1 MRRPF
6 VLEISFI
13 AHSTGTRPALA
24 RRPPQGPPFAAT
36 SESTVLRM
44 QTPVNQGESRV
55 GTSKFKGWRLLT
67 IETQSQRGSRPD
79 GRRIPTARSCIEL
92 ARWMCKVVLG
102 LSSRHSESP
111 ASPAAPPCDRR
122 TDRRAV
128 AGSGRPAYPTAIP
141 IARSC
146 IRVAGLYWEVHW
158 RGGCGQFRYY

>member
-36 SESTVLRM
+36 SESIVLRM

-67 IETQSQRGSRPD
+67 IETQSQRGGRTEGASRPPDRASNSPD
-79 GRRIPTARSCIEL
+79 GCARLCSASQVGTPRPAQLPRHATAAQTDGQSLGPAGRHIRRPSRSPDR
-92 ARWMCKVVLG
+92 A
-102 LSSRHSESP
+102 SESP
-111 ASPAAPPCDRR
+111 VSTGKFTGKVD
-122 TDRRAV
+122 V
-128 AGSGRPAYPTAIP
+128 GSFVTT
-141 IARSC
+141 SST
-146 IRVAGLYWEVHW
+146 
-158 RGGCGQFRYY
+158 